1 MLGVQSCWDFGRSN
15 TVKAPSGSKG
25 MCFNSSLWTCEG
37 SECYQIEYEG
47 FHNGGVT
54 REGVGARA
62 PPEFG
67 R

>member
-1 MLGVQSCWDFGRSN
+1 
-15 TVKAPSGSKG
+15 